1 MIRGNTQEADVRW
14 FEERFPNRRH
24 GLHDKQELRT
34 ELTASGAAQKKL
46 VVEAARRQRNVQAT
60 ALDAAKAEA
69 HQELQAL
76 RSKLAA
82 SDEAHQESKCS
93 LVFNTAGC
101 SRE

>member
-1 MIRGNTQEADVRW
+1 MKNASQTGDT
-14 FEERFPNRRH
+14 
-24 GLHDKQELRT
+24 GLHDNQELRT

-82 SDEAHQESKCS
+82 SDLAMIPLVALRVGAATWDRHCS
-93 LVFNTAGC
+93 NDNT
-101 SRE
+101 